1 MLKNNGKLLVSF
13 WSKEK
18 FFNDLNNNKSDSR
31 DFVVGANYV
40 DWKLDKSTIIKR
52 YYYIHDYRS
61 VSELAKSFNIDY
73 NISWEMQNWFITFYK
88 K

>member
-1 MLKNNGKLLVSF
+1 MNLYFMLTMRIRIIIL
-13 WSKEK
+13 EQT
-18 FFNDLNNNKSDSR
+18 LNNNKSDSR

-52 YYYIHDYRS
+52 YYYIHDYQS
-61 VSELAKSFNIDY
+61 ISELAKSFNIDY
-73 NISWEMQNWFITFYK
+73 NISWEMQNWFITFTK